1 MCSADFSPGAQQS
14 LHETIRN
21 EKAVMTM
28 QCCVCGAELQ
38 YSGHGKKPRYCSSS
52 CRVKAKRMR
61 DKIGARP
68 AATKKEKAALA
79 GDHFEYKG
87 RDIPANRRHDVDL
100 AFERKMDEPL
110 ETTLRRNRARLQR
123 AIDDPDCPPAAL
135 AALSKQLIAVSHELM
150 EVRGSDDVLAIL
162 DDDDEVMHDDEFKA
176 ETV

>member
-1 MCSADFSPGAQQS
+1 MKRFVTK
-14 LHETIRN
+14 E
-21 EKAVMTM
+21 AVMIM
-28 QCCVCGAELQ
+28 RCCVCGTELQ

-68 AATKKEKAALA
+68 AATKKEKAVLA
-79 GDHFEYKG
+79 GDDFEYKD

-110 ETTLRRNRARLQR
+110 ETTLRRNRARLQK

-135 AALSKQLIAVSHELM
+135 AALSKQLIAVSRELM
-150 EVRGSDDVLAIL
+150 EIRGSDDVLAML
-162 DDDDEVMHDDEFKA
+162 DDDNEVIHDDEFRA
-176 ETV
+176 EAV

>member
-1 MCSADFSPGAQQS
+1 MRSRAAIQRPWQETTLLFILLPGEG
-14 LHETIRN
+14 ETHAR
-21 EKAVMTM
+21 
-28 QCCVCGAELQ
+28 QD
-38 YSGHGKKPRYCSSS
+38 R
-52 CRVKAKRMR
+52 
-61 DKIGARP
+61 ARP

-79 GDHFEYKG
+79 GDDFDYKG

-135 AALSKQLIAVSHELM
+135 AALSKQLIAVSRELM
-150 EVRGSDDVLAIL
+150 EVRGSDDVLAML